1 MEDRRS
7 AKNERVLEDGSSKMK
22 NNKEDNKEE
31 VSWKMGEW
39 WGTGAGF
46 IVDDRTMCQ

>member
-22 NNKEDNKEE
+22 NNKER
-31 VSWKMGEW
+31 S
-39 WGTGAGF
+39 
-46 IVDDRTMCQ
+46 IVENGRMVGNGGRFHRGR

>member
-1 MEDRRS
+1 MENGRR
-7 AKNERVLEDGSSKMK
+7 KNERVLEDGLNKMK
-22 NNKEDNKEE
+22 NKADRSE